1 MAHSILCVGEVLW
14 DALPMGL
21 FLGGAPFNVACHLHQ
36 LGGEVTMASRVGDD
50 VLGHE
55 ALRRIRHRGMRDDV
69 IQRDTTFQTGFV
81 EVALDAEG
89 TPDYTI
95 VEPAAWD
102 EIESTKALHAAAQQA
117 DALVFGSL
125 AQRRS
130 PSRETIQALWASTA
144 HAVFDVN
151 LRPPFV
157 DRAIVGQSLRAANL
171 VKMNDEELAQMME
184 WFDVAAAPRAAVE
197 ALATQFDIAAVC
209 VTRGKHGAMLWND
222 GQWTEHPGHAV
233 TVADTVGAGDA
244 FLAGLLA
251 GYLAGRDDAAIL
263 DDASRLGAYVAT
275 QMGPTPSYP
284 GLDALPQPTRN
295 PEAPDSASSTA
306 SELP

>member
-21 FLGGAPFNVACHLHQ
+21 FLGGAPFNVSCHLHQ
-36 LGGEVTMASRVGDD
+36 LGEEVTMASRVGDD

-55 ALRRIRHRGMRDDV
+55 VLRRIRHRGMRDDC
-69 IQRDTTFQTGFV
+69 IQLDPNFQTGFV
-81 EVALDAEG
+81 EVALDIEG

-95 VEPAAWD
+95 VEPVAWD
-102 EIESTKALHAAAQQA
+102 AIEHTTALHAEAHQA
-117 DALVFGSL
+117 DAIVFGSL

-130 PSRETIQALWASTA
+130 PSRETIQALWVAEART
-144 HAVFDVN
+144 VFDVN

-157 DRAIVGQSLRAANL
+157 DRAIIKQSLQAANV
-171 VKMNDEELAQMME
+171 VKMNDEELEQMIEWFGVSSSPQAAMEALAAQ
-184 WFDVAAAPRAAVE
+184 FDVAM
-197 ALATQFDIAAVC
+197 IC
-209 VTRGKHGAMLWND
+209 VTRGKHGAVLWNE
-222 GQWTEHPGHAV
+222 GRWTEHPGYAV

-251 GYLAGRDDAAIL
+251 GYLAGRDDATIL
-263 DDASRLGAYVAT
+263 EEASRLGAYVAT
-275 QMGPTPSYP
+275 QMGPTPQYD

-295 PEAPDSASSTA
+295 SGKAAPASS
-306 SELP
+306 ELG